1 MATGHIRK
9 RIGKNGGASYQIVA
23 VGDRDPTTGKR
34 ERRYEKVYAEN
45 KNSHYLTSLFIFI
58 AAAYSTAAFFFGMK
72 LASLAAE
79 IADMLAKGLRYALMA
94 TAPNSQH
101 IKYSFTSGA
110 L

>member
-1 MATGHIRK
+1 VNAAT
-9 RIGKNGGASYQIVA
+9 
-23 VGDRDPTTGKR
+23 
-34 ERRYEKVYAEN
+34 RRFTQRTKTAIF
-45 KNSHYLTSLFIFI
+45 LPPLFIFI
-58 AAAYSTAAFFFGMK
+58 AAAYSTAAFYFGMK

-79 IADMLAKGLRYALMA
+79 ITDMLAKGLRYSLMA